1 MSITNTFTKALKRNI
16 ESTYTYAYVKNMGVS
31 VSLNTYD
38 PFDYFESYVQK
49 EPFKAFMALERYA
62 FRNTKR
68 ALDKYN
74 IPYTKEQER
83 RAKVF
88 TDVTERMQQEKSDV
102 VIMPEITDI
111 ADTGIVRTSEGL
123 TTEDTIESHEIL
135 NRLPRNKQ
143 TDNVLYESKLPKT
156 LRDSKE
162 QMAAIKN
169 SLTNHISVLIGGAG
183 TGKSFVTANIIDQLK
198 QNGKKVTILAPT
210 HKAKD
215 ALQQKLND
223 GTVRT
228 IHSFV
233 HSNTAD
239 TSDVIVVDEAGML
252 STPLFLSLIKKRFK
266 KTEHYY
272 EGETRSRY
280 SLRQIIFVGDKN
292 QLAPIEYGRPFE
304 KAMKL
309 FPCFE
314 LKQNRRSESPDIVAL
329 GRAVIDEP
337 YNKNIS
343 FDNVIEVSS
352 TNEAFKL
359 GAEVVLTFTNNE
371 VKEINNSKKI
381 KNGVPAISPLFSV
394 GDSII
399 AKTNERNY
407 YNGQLFEIVDR
418 NLIQSQNGNQIK
430 IKDARE
436 LEYNFDFAYGLT
448 IHKSQGSEWETV
460 AYMPSAYDT
469 RNLAYVAITRARK
482 KLILIGELN
491 GNLNKDKEWYQL
503 N

>member
-38 PFDYFESYVQK
+38 PFDYFESYVEK
-49 EPFKAFMALERYA
+49 EPFKAFMALDRYA
-62 FRNTKR
+62 FRNTKN
-68 ALDKYN
+68 ALDKYK
-74 IPYTKEQER
+74 IPYTKEQEH

-111 ADTGIVRTSEGL
+111 EETGVVRVNEGL
-123 TTEDTIESHEIL
+123 TTKDTIESHKRM

-143 TDNVLYESKLPKT
+143 TDNILYESKLPKT

-215 ALQQKLND
+215 ALQQKLNN

-233 HSNTAD
+233 HSNK
-239 TSDVIVVDEAGML
+239 SECDVIVIDEAGML
-252 STPLFLSLIKKRFK
+252 STPLFLSLMKRH
-266 KTEHYY
+266 ENQQ
-272 EGETRSRY
+272 
-280 SLRQIIFVGDKN
+280 LIFVGDKN

-352 TNEAFKL
+352 TNEAFQL

-381 KNGVPAISPLFSV
+381 KNGAPAISPLFSV

>member
-1 MSITNTFTKALKRNI
+1 MPITDQFTKPLKRNI
-16 ESTYTYAYVKNMGVS
+16 KNTYTYAYVKNMGVS
-31 VSLNTYD
+31 VNLSTYD
-38 PFDYFESYVQK
+38 ALEHFEDYMYK
-49 EPFKAFMALERYA
+49 EPFKAFMTLDRYA

-68 ALDKYN
+68 ALDKYG
-74 IPYTKEQER
+74 IPYTPEQER

-88 TDVTERMQQEKSDV
+88 TDVTKRMQEEKSDV
-102 VIMPEITDI
+102 VIMPEVTDI
-111 ADTGIVRTSEGL
+111 EDTGVVQYGEGL
-123 TTEDTIESHEIL
+123 TTKDTIESHQRM

-143 TDNVLYESKLPKT
+143 TDNVLYEKKLPKT

-162 QMAAIKN
+162 QMAAIKK

-198 QNGKKVTILAPT
+198 QNDKKVTILAPT

-215 ALQQKLND
+215 ALQQKLNN

-233 HSNTAD
+233 HSNK
-239 TSDVIVVDEAGML
+239 SECDVIVIDEAGML
-252 STPLFLSLIKKRFK
+252 STPLFLSLLKRVK
-266 KTEHYY
+266 HQQ
-272 EGETRSRY
+272 
-280 SLRQIIFVGDKN
+280 LIFVGDKN

-304 KAMKL
+304 KVMNL

-314 LKQNRRSESPDIVAL
+314 LKQNRRSEAPDIVAL

-337 YNKNIS
+337 YNQNIS
-343 FDNVIEVSS
+343 FENVIEVSS
-352 TNEAFKL
+352 TNEAFSL
-359 GAEVVLTFTNNE
+359 GAEVVLTYTNTA
-371 VKEINNSKKI
+371 VGEINEAKKI
-381 KNGVPAISPLFSV
+381 KNGVPAISPRFSV

-418 NLIQSQNGNQIK
+418 NLIKSQNGNQIK

-460 AYMPSAYDT
+460 AYMPSKYDT

-491 GNLNKDKEWYQL
+491 GNLNRDKEWQQL